1 MSSGDRF
8 GKLLVPAVVDGVSGI
23 AGNVPAVV
31 SGVPGTA
38 GNVPPVVGGVPGTA
52 GIVPAVSGGVLGTV
66 GNVEPSQNH
75 LEWTNIK
82 VEARHWR
89 KAERRR
95 RQAEFQLC
103 QLAANLL
110 CEHIYCSI
118 VSKY

>member
-23 AGNVPAVV
+23 AGNVPAVAG
-31 SGVPGTA
+31 GVPGTA
-38 GNVPPVVGGVPGTA
+38 GNVL
-52 GIVPAVSGGVLGTV
+52 AVLGGVLGTA

-95 RQAEFQLC
+95 RQPEFKLC
-103 QLAANLL
+103 QRA
-110 CEHIYCSI
+110 
-118 VSKY
+118 